1 MNEDV
6 AVLRVALLQTA
17 PRLGEVSA
25 NLKDLHERLNQ
36 VSGAD
41 IAVTPELALHGYHL
55 GSLTD
60 VEPVGADD
68 PRIADL
74 SRYGPAVIVGFAEA
88 QRHHRYNSAAIVDG
102 GQVRMVQRK
111 LYLPNYRDWEERKH
125 FRPGDRLRCIDIR
138 GVRLAVL
145 ICNDL
150 WQPPLLWL
158 AAHDDAEVLIVIAN
172 SVHSQPAADVRR
184 VWDLL
189 IAHAAVTAQ
198 CHVVFV
204 NRSGTE
210 NDRRFWGG
218 SCVVGP
224 DGQTLVRLGEDPD
237 TVEVKLD
244 LAMVRDL
251 RRRWPLL
258 QEPRF
263 ELIARETAR
272 LAAQQ

>member
-1 MNEDV
+1 GADGAAQ
-6 AVLRVALLQTA
+6 AVPAEL
-17 PRLGEVSA
+17 PRLGGTQALPPRRPV
-25 NLKDLHERLNQ
+25 
-36 VSGAD
+36 
-41 IAVTPELALHGYHL
+41 ALHRHTRRPPRR
-55 GSLTD
+55 TD
-60 VEPVGADD
+60 LQRSVAAATAVAGGARRRRS
-68 PRIADL
+68 PHRH
-74 SRYGPAVIVGFAEA
+74 RQ
-88 QRHHRYNSAAIVDG
+88 QRAPSA
-102 GQVRMVQRK
+102 RR
-111 LYLPNYRDWEERKH
+111 RR
-125 FRPGDRLRCIDIR
+125 
-138 GVRLAVL
+138 
-145 ICNDL
+145 
-150 WQPPLLWL
+150 
-158 AAHDDAEVLIVIAN
+158 
-172 SVHSQPAADVRR
+172 AADVRR

-263 ELIARETAR
+263 ELIACETAR